1 MRRGE
6 KVECQECK
14 SQPATLHF
22 TKIEN
27 GEKMEMHLC
36 EQCAKSKGDMF
47 YGQNKFSIHQLLTG
61 LLNFDKPFKNTKTN
75 SFTTALRPK
84 CEKCGMTYEQF
95 AKVGRFGCANC
106 YETFDAKLDPLLKRV
121 HSGNHT
127 HSGKIPKRGASDLH
141 VKKKIALLKETMQ
154 DYIKREEFEKAALI
168 RDELRSLENQYG
180 DKKGE

>member
-1 MRRGE
+1 M
-6 KVECQECK
+6 ECQNCQI
-14 SQPATLHF
+14 QPATLHF
-22 TKIEN
+22 TKIVN

-36 EQCAKSKGDMF
+36 EQCAKNKGDIIS
-47 YGQNKFSIHQLLTG
+47 GQNNFSIHQLLTG
-61 LLNFDKPFKNTKTN
+61 LLNFDQPFKSNAKTN
-75 SFTTALRPK
+75 SFTTFTSPK

-95 AKVGRFGCANC
+95 AKIGRFGCANC

-141 VKKKIALLKETMQ
+141 VRKKIALLKETMQ
-154 DYIKREEFEKAALI
+154 DYIEKEEFEKAALI
-168 RDELRSLENQYG
+168 RDELRSLEKQYG